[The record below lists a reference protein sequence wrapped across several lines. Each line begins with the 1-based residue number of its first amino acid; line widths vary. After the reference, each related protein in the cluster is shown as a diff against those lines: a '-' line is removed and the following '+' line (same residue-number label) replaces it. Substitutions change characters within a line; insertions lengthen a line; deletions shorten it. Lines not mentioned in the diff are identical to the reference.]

1 MTARPNATLRWA
13 TTAALAV
20 FASIL
25 SGCGAT
31 IPGLTT
37 SAVKGPPEA
46 ANDTTSRA
54 IEVGSTSA
62 RALKCGFNFD
72 PAKLRTQYL
81 AADGAANPADAEKI
95 AKAYD
100 IAFNGVSKA
109 VATQGESYCSAG
121 KTGQIKEALN
131 RHLAGDYTLPP
142 PQPSEEDEGLLGS
155 LGSVSAGDSDYHK
168 KLEGGPEK
176 W

>member
-1 MTARPNATLRWA
+1 MIARSISGWTA
-13 TTAALAV
+13 TAALSV
-20 FASIL
+20 LLPIV

-37 SAVKGPPEA
+37 SAVKKPLEA

-54 IEVGSTSA
+54 IQVGSTSA

-72 PAKLRTQYL
+72 PVKLRTQYL
-81 AADGAANPADAEKI
+81 AADAAANPADAEKI
-95 AKAYD
+95 SKAYD

-109 VATQGESYCSAG
+109 VATQGESYCSEG

-155 LGSVSAGDSDYHK
+155 LGSTSSGDSDFHK
-168 KLEGGPEK
+168 KLEGGPET